1 MTAIHPL
8 YSVAEIRAIEQAA
21 QTDLPP
27 GTLMQ
32 RAGQAAAAAALALLS
47 APDAAEQP
55 EARVL
60 VLVGPGN
67 NGGDALEVAFQ
78 LSQAGLEVLAL
89 LSDSAHQCAD
99 AQQALARAQSS
110 AVQFV
115 DQAFLPQI
123 ATTAWALVVD
133 GLFGI
138 GLQRPIG
145 GALRKVVDAVNR
157 LRCPVLALDI
167 PSGLDADSGNIV
179 GGQGGAV
186 RASHTITFIG
196 DKPGLHTCYGR
207 DVAGAVEVSNLAI
220 EDRHFNRTQA
230 HLTGVA
236 SFSRSMRPRLHNTHK
251 GSNGDVVIIGG
262 AHGMAGAPILSGRAA
277 IQSGAGR
284 VFAAF
289 LDAPPAYD
297 AMQPELM
304 CRHIRD
310 CDLASAVLVIGP
322 GLGTSA
328 AAQDVLL
335 QALQTATPLVIDA
348 DALNLI
354 AASAS
359 LQAVLAQRVN
369 PTLMTPHPLEAA
381 RLLGIGSTE
390 IQADRLQ
397 AARRL
402 AQLFNAI
409 IVLKGSG
416 TVIADPLGNV
426 AINPTGNP
434 GLATA
439 GTGDVLAGI
448 CGALLAQDWPVWE
461 AALAAV
467 WMHGQAADELLA
479 QAIGPIGLA
488 ASELIPVV
496 RRILNRLTAEQ
507 AQR

>member
-1 MTAIHPL
+1 MTAMHPL

-21 QTDLPP
+21 QADFPP

-32 RAGQAAAAAALALLS
+32 RAGQAAAVAALALMS
-47 APDAAEQP
+47 APDSAGQP

-78 LSQAGLEVLAL
+78 LSQAGFEVLAL
-89 LSDSAHQCAD
+89 MSDTAHRSAD

-115 DQAFLPQI
+115 DPAFLPQI
-123 ATTAWALVVD
+123 ASTPWALVVD

-145 GALRKVVDAVNR
+145 GALREVVDAVNR

-179 GGQGGAV
+179 GAQDTAV
-186 RASHTITFIG
+186 RASHTITFIA

-207 DVAGAVEVSNLAI
+207 DVAGVVQVSDLAI
-220 EDRHFNRTQA
+220 EDGYFNRTQT
-230 HLTGVA
+230 HLIEVA
-236 SFSRSMRPRLHNTHK
+236 SFSRSLRPRLHNSHK

-262 AHGMAGAPILSGRAA
+262 AAGMAGAPMLSGRAA
-277 IQSGAGR
+277 IQAGAGR

-289 LDAPPAYD
+289 LDASPAYD
-297 AMQPELM
+297 AVQPELM

-335 QALQTATPLVIDA
+335 QALQTTTPLVIDA

-359 LQAVLAQRVN
+359 LQAVLAQRVS

-381 RLLGIGSTE
+381 RLLGIGSTD

-416 TVIADPLGNV
+416 TVIADRRGNV
-426 AINPTGNP
+426 ALNPTGNP

-467 WMHGQAADELLA
+467 WMHGKAADELLA
-479 QAIGPIGLA
+479 QAVGPIGLT
-488 ASELIPVV
+488 ASELIPAV

-507 AQR
+507 ARR